1 MPQLIIVLVL
11 SLASLVSAQ
20 EFQTPTDL
28 VLDHGNPF
36 DDPNFR
42 NELETP
48 QGICAPSFV
57 LVQGTLN
64 SSPICGPFDFF
75 QNPVSHYVGCYQSLE
90 LSKNSANSCAD
101 HASQLAIENDSL
113 KARLIQ
119 CKKSRGRRC

>member
-28 VLDHGNPF
+28 VLNHGNPF

-42 NELETP
+42 NEFEAP
-48 QGICAPSFV
+48 QGICAPSFI
-57 LVQGTLN
+57 LVQGSLT
-64 SSPICGPFDFF
+64 SSPVCGPFDFY
-75 QNPVSHYVGCYQSLE
+75 QNPTGHYIGCYQSLE
-90 LSKNSANSCAD
+90 LSGDYANKLLVEVEA
-101 HASQLAIENDSL
+101 L
-113 KARLIQ
+113 KARLLQ